1 FSTSYVVVCML
12 CCIKHKPCKQILNME
27 HHMCSILMML
37 LKDDGLCFL
46 KVGQHIWERCDTA
59 GALLKRGC
67 PFDHLEDP
75 RGSTVLLK
83 NRKITFHPK
92 EQRHKRLHRVV
103 TQLQPQTVLLHLRPG
118 EPQSFEVKFKQVKDY
133 LIDLYYLMDL
143 SFSMED
149 DLMNVKKLGADL
161 MKEMKNITSDF
172 RLGFVAFVGKT
183 VILYINTPWP
193 CTPPFTYHNIL
204 SLTTNGSLFTELVGG
219 QRISSN
225 LDSPEVGL
233 NDLMQ
238 ATMCEVM

>member
-1 FSTSYVVVCML
+1 
-12 CCIKHKPCKQILNME
+12 
-27 HHMCSILMML
+27 
-37 LKDDGLCFL
+37 
-46 KVGQHIWERCDTA
+46 VGQHIWEHCDTA

-83 NRKITFHPK
+83 NQKITFHPK

-161 MKEMKNITSDF
+161 MKEMKNITTSDW
-172 RLGFVAFVGKT
+172 T
-183 VILYINTPWP
+183 VMLYISTAKHMLRNPCKMTSPWP

-238 ATMCEVM
+238 ATMCE